1 VGTKPANNPT
11 KSLFIYP
18 GYLKVVVDA
27 AITVA
32 TNEFVYDTVGIGIF
46 NLSTAIL
53 FNAVLS
59 NTTTASALQANLFNV
74 SKLLYGYTTTS
85 LVSKWLGNTEYV
97 WIIFLGNLSFKR
109 SNKYEPV
116 PLPVPPAIEWI
127 NKNPF
132 FFIIFIIIIDIIY
145 F

>member
-1 VGTKPANNPT
+1 MGTKPANKPT

-85 LVSKWLGNTEYV
+85 LVSK
-97 WIIFLGNLSFKR
+97 
-109 SNKYEPV
+109 
-116 PLPVPPAIEWI
+116 
-127 NKNPF
+127 
-132 FFIIFIIIIDIIY
+132 
-145 F
+145 